1 MFFKE
6 KKIQKEQKAGPRGS
20 RQMTLAAESS
30 QSGLDGA
37 QECH

>member
-1 MFFKE
+1 MFFKG
-6 KKIQKEQKAGPRGS
+6 KKMQKEQKAGPRGS
-20 RQMTLAAESS
+20 RQMILAAEPF